1 MKTLA
6 VTLNRIDEFKWTD
19 ELVLQFTK
27 VSQSGPYGDY
37 NGLKNIK
44 DKLQRFKEL
53 ITIDEINRSIDP
65 R

>member
-6 VTLNRIDEFKWTD
+6 VTLNQIDEFKWTD

-27 VSQSGPYGDY
+27 VSQSGSYGDY
-37 NGLKNIK
+37 SRLKKIK